1 MPSEKQT
8 VKKKGYDREYRKNNM
23 MSVAF
28 RLSRAND
35 ADLIA
40 IYDSIPNKMEWF
52 RSCLKLY
59 KKDEA

>member
-8 VKKKGYDREYRKNNM
+8 DSKKTYDKAYRQKAM

-52 RSCLKLY
+52 RSCLKSY